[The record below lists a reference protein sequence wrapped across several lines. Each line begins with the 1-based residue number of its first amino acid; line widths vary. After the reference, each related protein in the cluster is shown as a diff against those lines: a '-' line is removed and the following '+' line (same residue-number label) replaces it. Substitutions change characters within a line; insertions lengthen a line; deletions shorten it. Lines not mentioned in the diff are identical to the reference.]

1 VSLKSSLG
9 LDWFDLLIHVGI
21 TMMLMVVAATAA
33 TGGHEEVGISL
44 VVAGSLGLLA
54 WRRQRAVRRGL
65 TAASGEYQADRMVEL
80 EHRVA
85 QLEADQGR
93 GVELEERLD
102 FAERLLTQ
110 QREREAGRLPL
121 GEGR

>member
-21 TMMLMVVAATAA
+21 TLMLMVVASTAA
-33 TGGHEEVGISL
+33 TGGHATVGLSL

-54 WRRQRAVRRGL
+54 WRRHRAVHRGVV
-65 TAASGEYQADRMVEL
+65 AASGEYQSERMAEL

-85 QLEADQGR
+85 QLEAEQGR
-93 GVELEERLD
+93 VLELEERLD
-102 FAERLLTQ
+102 FTERLLTQ

-121 GEGR
+121 GDGR

>member
-9 LDWFDLLIHVGI
+9 LDWFDLLIHAGI
-21 TMMLMVVAATAA
+21 TAMLMVVAGSAA
-33 TGGHEEVGISL
+33 SGGGEEAGISL

-54 WRRQRAVRRGL
+54 WRRARAVRRGL
-65 TAASGEYQADRMVEL
+65 VAPSGEDRPEGMAEL

-85 QLEADQGR
+85 QLEAEQGR
-93 GVELEERLD
+93 VLELEERLE

-121 GEGR
+121 GGGR